1 MFSVNYSFNTVDEL
15 NAFVNNK
22 NKCTV
27 DAVNKKLEEKR
38 GASTSNLHK
47 LTKAY
52 HEANSDMS
60 YKEALKHVGKEL
72 KKIKKEPVK
81 EFIIIEDDIIENE
94 IIEEPVL
101 EII

>member
-1 MFSVNYSFNTVDEL
+1 MFSITYSFNTIDEL

-27 DAVNKKLEEKR
+27 DAVNKKLDEKR

-52 HEANSDMS
+52 HESNPDIS
-60 YKEALKHVGKEL
+60 YKEALKHIGKEL
-72 KKIKKEPVK
+72 KNVKKEVVK
-81 EFIIIEDDIIENE
+81 EVVIIEPDIIV
-94 IIEEPVL
+94 EPVL
-101 EII
+101 EIV

>member
-27 DAVNKKLEEKR
+27 DAVNKKLEKR
-38 GASTSNLHK
+38 GASMSNLHK

-52 HEANSDMS
+52 HESNPDIS
-60 YKEALKHVGKEL
+60 YKEALKIVGREL
-72 KKIKKEPVK
+72 KQVKKEVVK
-81 EFIIIEDDIIENE
+81 EFMTIKDDIIE
-94 IIEEPVL
+94 EPFL

>member
-1 MFSVNYSFNTVDEL
+1 MFSVNYSFNTVEEL

-27 DAVNKKLEEKR
+27 DAVNKKLDEKR

-52 HEANSDMS
+52 HEANADIS
-60 YKEALKHVGKEL
+60 YKEALKIVGKEL
-72 KKIKKEPVK
+72 KKV
-81 EFIIIEDDIIENE
+81 
-94 IIEEPVL
+94 
-101 EII
+101 

>member
-1 MFSVNYSFNTVDEL
+1 MFSVNYSFNSVEEL

-22 NKCTV
+22 NKCTA
-27 DAVNKKLEEKR
+27 DAVNKKLDERR

-60 YKEALKHVGKEL
+60 YKDALKHIGKQL
-72 KKIKKEPVK
+72 KQVKKEVVK
-81 EFIIIEDDIIENE
+81 EFIIIEPDIIV
-94 IIEEPVL
+94 EPVIESL
-101 EII
+101 IEIV

>member
-1 MFSVNYSFNTVDEL
+1 MFSVNYSFNSVEEL

-27 DAVNKKLEEKR
+27 DTVNKKLDEKR

-52 HEANSDMS
+52 HESNPYMS
-60 YKEALKHVGKEL
+60 YKEALKIVGKEL
-72 KKIKKEPVK
+72 KKIKKEVEPV
-81 EFIIIEDDIIENE
+81 IIEPDIIV
-94 IIEEPVL
+94 EPVIESL
-101 EII
+101 IEIV